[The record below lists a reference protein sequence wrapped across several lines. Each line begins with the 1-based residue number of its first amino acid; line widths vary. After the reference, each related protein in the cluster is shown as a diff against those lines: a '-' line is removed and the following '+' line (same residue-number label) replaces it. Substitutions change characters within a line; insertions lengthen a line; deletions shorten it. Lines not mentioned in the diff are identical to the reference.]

1 MKPLLQEIAQYY
13 IDRHAGEIT
22 NFCFIFPNKRAGVF
36 FNHFLAQA
44 AEDAGMPLIHPEVL
58 TISDFVSD
66 ITECIEASRIEQ
78 LFILYRCYRD
88 VMNRHAV
95 GDEEPGSVDF
105 NKFQFWG
112 DVLLSDFTDVDK
124 YLVDSAELFHN
135 IESLREIS
143 SNYLTPEQIEVI
155 KRYWGDEKA
164 PRQVAEFWNHAVHV
178 SDSGQHGERRTTAPF
193 IKLWQVMNELY
204 VAFNEELGRRGM
216 AYQGMV
222 YRRALDI
229 IKSMPSDEFLYDR
242 YVFIGFNVLSTVE
255 EKIFETMR
263 AKGIAQFFWDYASPA
278 FAGGDNRA
286 TRFLKQYVK
295 DFPQPDDARDIGA
308 VLSEWPLVEVVGV
321 PSVNGQ
327 TKIVSEIV
335 SELLPDGG
343 NDSTLLSTAIVLPD
357 ENLCLPVINS
367 LPDAIADI
375 NVTMGFPLRNTP
387 VASLMSSIL
396 SMQLRARRLR
406 YENTF
411 FRDDV
416 VSVLSHPLVRSIS
429 SVSCDRISKIIS
441 ERRLFNVPRSLL
453 MSTEYSQLHPLF
465 DLAEDAMSSREVFA
479 FLKRLT
485 LWLLEEVNKKYA
497 VAVDPD
503 EFTDASA
510 EDEMPELTLTAAGA
524 IEAGF
529 LKHYLN
535 ALDEL
540 QRLQRRHLDDLNVD
554 LSDSTIFHMVE
565 RITGGESVSFEGRP
579 LKGLQVMGILET
591 RAIDFDNV
599 IITSMNERV
608 FPRKHFSKSFI
619 PPALR
624 RGYGMATIEH
634 QESISAYYFYRLIS
648 RAKRVYLL
656 YDSRTQGTKSGEPSR
671 YINQLRYLYRP
682 DGLKVSTAYYNLQ
695 IDESRC
701 VSLSLDPIRRAR
713 LRSYVD
719 TANPHYISATSIN
732 NYINCPMQFALS
744 YLEGYFDNDDVKD
757 FFDEATFGSVLHQ
770 VVERL
775 YSSQQVDGRP
785 VVIDRAVIHKLKHS
799 GVIEPEIKRAINELY
814 LGRDADDPAPL
825 TGDAELI
832 AKMMH
837 DMVQN
842 MLSHEL
848 DYYESFT
855 FISGEIKQK
864 VRLRISDRLSINF
877 SYTIDRVDSV
887 TAPDGRKVIRIID
900 YKTGADEVSST
911 LDLLFA
917 PTKSKSR
924 NKAIL
929 QLFLYCNA
937 FVQNTPELDADTLVQ
952 PLIYRFRT
960 IGRNLPPQPLT
971 IDSRVVTDYRMFN
984 DEIMA
989 RLDEILY
996 PLFNTDGNEPVV
1008 FDCAEDEHACKY
1020 CKFTSICMK

>member
-1 MKPLLQEIAQYY
+1 MKPFLQEIAEYY
-13 IDRHAGEIT
+13 IEHNVKEIT
-22 NFCFIFPNKRAGVF
+22 NYCFVFPNKRAGVF

-44 AEDAGMPLIHPEVL
+44 ADDAGTPLIHPEVA
-58 TISDFVSD
+58 TISDFVADVS
-66 ITECIEASRIEQ
+66 ENVEASRIEQ

-88 VMNRHAV
+88 VLTRNASGDDDMN
-95 GDEEPGSVDF
+95 SVDF
-105 NKFQFWG
+105 NKFQYWG

-155 KRYWGDEKA
+155 KRYWGDERA

-178 SDSGQHGERRTTAPF
+178 SDSGEHGARRATAPF

-204 VAFNEELGRRGM
+204 VSFNRELDSRGL
-216 AYQGMV
+216 AYQGMT

-229 IKSMPSDEFLYDR
+229 IRKTAPDDFPYDR
-242 YVFIGFNVLSTVE
+242 YVFVGFNVLSTVE
-255 EKIFETMR
+255 EQIFAAMR
-263 AKGIAQFFWDYASPA
+263 DKGLADFFWDYASPA
-278 FAGGDNRA
+278 FADGDNRA
-286 TRFLKQYVK
+286 TRFLKQYVS
-295 DFPQPDDARDIGA
+295 DFPQPSGARSIG
-308 VLSEWPLVEVVGV
+308 SITGEWPAVEVVGV

-335 SELLPDGG
+335 KRLIPGRGDEK
-343 NDSTLLSTAIVLPD
+343 TLLSTAIVLPD
-357 ENLCLPVINS
+357 ENLCLPIINS
-367 LPDAIADI
+367 LPEEITDI

-387 VASLMSSIL
+387 VASLMSSII
-396 SMQLRARRLR
+396 SMQLRARRLK

-416 VSVLSHPLVRSIS
+416 VGVLSHPLVRSIS
-429 SVSCDRISKIIS
+429 SESCDRIAKIIS
-441 ERRLFNVPRSLL
+441 EKRLFNIPRTLL
-453 MSTEYSQLHPLF
+453 LSPEFSQLHPLF
-465 DLAEDAMSSREVFA
+465 DLAEDASSSREVFA

-485 LWLLEEVNKKYA
+485 VWLLDEVYRKYS
-497 VAVDPD
+497 VPVDAGDDAPD
-503 EFTDASA
+503 DELA
-510 EDEMPELTLTAAGA
+510 EVTLTAAGA

-554 LSDSTIFHMVE
+554 LSDSTVFHLVE
-565 RITGGESVSFEGRP
+565 RLTGGESVSFEGRP

-599 IITSMNERV
+599 IITSMNERI

-656 YDSRTQGTKSGEPSR
+656 YDSRTQGTQSGEPSR

-682 DGLKVSTAYYNLQ
+682 PQLRVSTAFYNLQ
-695 IDESRC
+695 IDDSYS
-701 VSLSLDPIRRAR
+701 VALSLDPARRAK

-719 TANPHYISATSIN
+719 TDHPHYISATSIN
-732 NYINCPMQFALS
+732 NYINCPMQFAMS
-744 YLEGYFDNDDVKD
+744 YLEGYFDSDDVKD

-785 VVIDRAVIHKLKHS
+785 VVIDRGVINKLKRTE
-799 GVIEPEIKRAINELY
+799 VIEPEIKRAINKLY
-814 LGRDADDPAPL
+814 LGRNENDPSPL

-837 DMVQN
+837 DMVRN

-848 DYYESFT
+848 DFYDSFT
-855 FISGEIKQK
+855 FISGERKEN
-864 VRLRISDRLSINF
+864 VRLRISDRLTINF

-887 TAPDGRKVIRIID
+887 TGPDGRRIIRIID
-900 YKTGADEVSST
+900 YKTGSDEVSST
-911 LDLLFA
+911 IDLLFA
-917 PTKSKSR
+917 PTKTKSR

-937 FVQNTPELDADTLVQ
+937 FVQNSGLADSDTIVQ
-952 PLIYRFRT
+952 PMIYRFRT
-960 IGRNLPPQPLT
+960 IGRNLPPEPLS
-971 IDSRVVTDYRMFN
+971 IDGRVVTDYREFN
-984 DEIMA
+984 DEIME
-989 RLDEILY
+989 RLDEVLY
-996 PLFNTDGNEPVV
+996 PLFAPDADVT
-1008 FDCAEDEHACKY
+1008 FDCAADDHACKY